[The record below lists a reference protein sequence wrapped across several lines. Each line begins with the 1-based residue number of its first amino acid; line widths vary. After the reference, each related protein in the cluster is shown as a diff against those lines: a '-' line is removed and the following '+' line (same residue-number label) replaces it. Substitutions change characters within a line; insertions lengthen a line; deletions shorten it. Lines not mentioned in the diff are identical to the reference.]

1 MMIAV
6 LAFLID
12 TVIGDPNSRLHPVA
26 LIGKL
31 ISFLEHLLYPEKAGS
46 TKKLAAGG
54 VLVILV
60 LLVTGIVI
68 YGIVYLSAF
77 IRFPWG
83 TELLQAFLLS
93 FTISPKS
100 LAQAGREIFT
110 LLVHQKL
117 GKAREKVGWIVGR
130 DTDKLDAPEVVRATV
145 ETIAENTSDGIIAPL
160 FFFAIG
166 GVPLAMLYRA
176 VNTMDSMIAYKNDRY
191 LYFGR
196 IAARLD
202 DVLNFI
208 PARITGML
216 FIVSAMI
223 LRFDARHALVIMK
236 RDASGHPSPNGGYCE
251 ASLAGALHIRLGGYN
266 SYFGKKTFRAYMGD
280 AIEQLAA
287 KHIMGAIRMMYT
299 ATVFFLLIIYAIA
312 VVMGYRG
319 FL

>member
-60 LLVTGIVI
+60 LLVAGIVI

-93 FTISPKS
+93 FTISPKR

-117 GKAREKVGWIVGR
+117 WKAR
-130 DTDKLDAPEVVRATV
+130 
-145 ETIAENTSDGIIAPL
+145 
-160 FFFAIG
+160 
-166 GVPLAMLYRA
+166 
-176 VNTMDSMIAYKNDRY
+176 
-191 LYFGR
+191 
-196 IAARLD
+196 
-202 DVLNFI
+202 
-208 PARITGML
+208 
-216 FIVSAMI
+216 
-223 LRFDARHALVIMK
+223 
-236 RDASGHPSPNGGYCE
+236 
-251 ASLAGALHIRLGGYN
+251 
-266 SYFGKKTFRAYMGD
+266 
-280 AIEQLAA
+280 
-287 KHIMGAIRMMYT
+287 
-299 ATVFFLLIIYAIA
+299 
-312 VVMGYRG
+312 
-319 FL
+319 

>member
-1 MMIAV
+1 
-6 LAFLID
+6 
-12 TVIGDPNSRLHPVA
+12 
-26 LIGKL
+26 
-31 ISFLEHLLYPEKAGS
+31 
-46 TKKLAAGG
+46 
-54 VLVILV
+54 
-60 LLVTGIVI
+60 
-68 YGIVYLSAF
+68 
-77 IRFPWG
+77 
-83 TELLQAFLLS
+83 
-93 FTISPKS
+93 
-100 LAQAGREIFT
+100 
-110 LLVHQKL
+110 
-117 GKAREKVGWIVGR
+117 
-130 DTDKLDAPEVVRATV
+130 
-145 ETIAENTSDGIIAPL
+145 
-160 FFFAIG
+160 
-166 GVPLAMLYRA
+166 MLYRA

-287 KHIMGAIRMMYT
+287 KHIMEAIRMMYT